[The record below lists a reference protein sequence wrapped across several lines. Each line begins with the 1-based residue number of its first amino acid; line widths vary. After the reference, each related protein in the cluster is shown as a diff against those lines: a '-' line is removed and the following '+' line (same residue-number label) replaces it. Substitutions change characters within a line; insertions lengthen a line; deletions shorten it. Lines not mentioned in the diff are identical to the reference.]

1 MALIHT
7 QNEGGVMESLFV
19 ILLAAI
25 ESNFMS
31 IPFLQNWTEKLID
44 ILESP
49 PDWLIDLTMCFD
61 SDEAL
66 NVLRKNL
73 VLSGEVLDDEKYG
86 GILVGFF
93 YLSYLNKKISF
104 QKFQSEI
111 LDVID
116 AYEIENLD
124 IEEIGPIFETEPD
137 IEGLLL
143 KRFEKYGEKSNVLYS
158 YLISQVERA
167 GI

>member
-1 MALIHT
+1 
-7 QNEGGVMESLFV
+7 
-19 ILLAAI
+19 
-25 ESNFMS
+25 
-31 IPFLQNWTEKLID
+31 
-44 ILESP
+44 
-49 PDWLIDLTMCFD
+49 
-61 SDEAL
+61 
-66 NVLRKNL
+66 
-73 VLSGEVLDDEKYG
+73 
-86 GILVGFF
+86 
-93 YLSYLNKKISF
+93 
-104 QKFQSEI
+104 